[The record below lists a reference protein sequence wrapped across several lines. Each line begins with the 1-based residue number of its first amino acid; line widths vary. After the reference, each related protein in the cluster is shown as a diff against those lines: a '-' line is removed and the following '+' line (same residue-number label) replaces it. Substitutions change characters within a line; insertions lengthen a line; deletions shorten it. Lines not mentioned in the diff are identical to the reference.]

1 MNKLTHLD
9 DRQQAHMVGVADKPE
24 THRGA
29 RARSEIR
36 VSPQAFVAVR
46 DASGPKGDAIQV
58 ARLAAIQGVKKTADL
73 IPLCHPL
80 RIAKVAVEVELHQ
93 DDGRIVFE
101 VLVEAFDRTGVEMEA
116 LTGASIAAL
125 ALYDMIKAV
134 DRAAVIGPVRLLE
147 KWGGRSGHLQ
157 LP

>member
-1 MNKLTHLD
+1 MSKLTHLD
-9 DRQQAHMVGVADKPE
+9 ERQQAHMVGVAEKAE

-80 RIAKVAVEVELHQ
+80 RIAKVAVEVELHEA
-93 DDGRIVFE
+93 DGRIVFE

-147 KWGGRSGHLQ
+147 KWGGRSGHLK